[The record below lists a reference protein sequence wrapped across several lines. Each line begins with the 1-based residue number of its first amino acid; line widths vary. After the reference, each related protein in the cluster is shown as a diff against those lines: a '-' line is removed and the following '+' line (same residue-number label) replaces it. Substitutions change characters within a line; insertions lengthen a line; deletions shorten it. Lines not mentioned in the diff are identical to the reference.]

1 MKTLLPEKLWEV
13 GVLDEAC
20 GVGSHQVEETDIQR
34 TTEVRHICKVTE
46 SLVSVQDV
54 QLVLGFS

>member
-1 MKTLLPEKLWEV
+1 MRPSSPRSCGKL
-13 GVLDEAC
+13 GLGEAC